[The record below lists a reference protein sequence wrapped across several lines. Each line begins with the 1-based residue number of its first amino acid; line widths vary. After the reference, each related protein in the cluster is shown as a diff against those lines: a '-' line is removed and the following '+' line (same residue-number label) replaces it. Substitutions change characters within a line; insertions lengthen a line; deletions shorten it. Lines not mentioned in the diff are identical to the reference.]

1 MAAGGSY
8 QDLVVH
14 IEPQA
19 DYDGVAVKWGINH
32 KMATAQVGAAFSW
45 LMIWGGVSSAEHSFG
60 STGGITAAQNNPLC
74 ISGATLQA
82 S

>member
-19 DYDGVAVKWGINH
+19 DYDGIAVKWGINH
-32 KMATAQVGAAFSW
+32 KRATAQVCAVS
-45 LMIWGGVSSAEHSFG
+45 GGLIHYHYYS
-60 STGGITAAQNNPLC
+60 NLC
-74 ISGATLQA
+74 VA
-82 S
+82 